1 MASQPL
7 FHPAMQ
13 LHSRAVPASRRMRRP
28 DPDQPKFPAPVRLGL
43 LIGLALVS
51 WSPVLLFI

>member
-13 LHSRAVPASRRMRRP
+13 FQSRAVPASRRMRRP
-28 DPDQPKFPAPVRLGL
+28 NPDQPKFPAPMRLAL
-43 LIGLALVS
+43 LIGLAMAS

>member
-7 FHPAMQ
+7 FHPAVQ
-13 LHSRAVPASRRMRRP
+13 FRSRAIPASRKLHRHN
-28 DPDQPKFPAPVRLGL
+28 PDQPKFPAPVRLAL
-43 LIGLALVS
+43 VIGLALAS